1 MTSART
7 GLMNLSQHAPHP
19 MPSLLPRKNV
29 CFKLPPV
36 SADFRHFACLMLIT
50 GASFAMAADLYVSP
64 SGKDGAAGTREQ
76 PWRTIGR
83 AASELKPG
91 DTVHVQPGTYVEKIS
106 LKRSGSEGSPITLQA
121 DGAVIVSGK
130 GVEGEN
136 IFHIKDASHIRIIGF
151 EIRDNLKVRD
161 GSGIRVEGASSQI
174 ELKNCR
180 IHEIR
185 GKDAMGI
192 TIYGNNAEKPISDLL
207 IEGCEIFDC
216 EPARSEAL
224 TLNGNVTGFRL
235 LNNTVRDVNNI
246 GICMIGGE
254 AWLNGDPTKVTRN
267 GVCRGNRVS
276 RIRSNYGDG
285 YAAGIYV
292 DGGSNIVVEDNVV
305 TGCNLGIEVG
315 AENKGTVTR
324 NITVRNNRIWLNQKA
339 GIVFGGYDAK
349 TGRVQD
355 CIFESNICYHNDTHE
370 DRNGE
375 LWIQWASNNTV
386 KRNIFWAG
394 SEGMLMQSVAG
405 AKDNILDE
413 NIWFTEAG
421 PDEANF
427 TWMDHEI
434 TGFDTYR
441 KLSGQDQNSRFEKA
455 AIALPAEKGDA
466 Q

>member
-1 MTSART
+1 MTSAQT
-7 GLMNLSQHAPHP
+7 GPMSPFQHALMP
-19 MPSLLPRKNV
+19 MLSLPSCKHHRFKLALLPAK
-29 CFKLPPV
+29 
-36 SADFRHFACLMLIT
+36 FRHL
-50 GASFAMAADLYVSP
+50 ASFALIAGACFVNAADLFVST
-64 SGKDGAAGTREQ
+64 SGNDGAAGTREQ
-76 PWRTIGR
+76 PWRTVGH
-83 AASELKPG
+83 AASELRPG
-91 DTVHVQPGTYVEKIS
+91 DTLHVQPGTYKEKIS
-106 LKRSGSEGSPITLQA
+106 LTRSGSEGSPITLQA

-161 GSGIRVEGASSQI
+161 GSGIRVEGASSKI

-192 TIYGNNAEKPISDLL
+192 TIYGNNAEKPLSDLL
-207 IEGCEIFDC
+207 IEGCEVYDC
-216 EPARSEAL
+216 DPAQSEAL
-224 TLNGNVTGFRL
+224 TLNGNVTGFRI
-235 LNNTVRDVNNI
+235 LNNIVRDVNNI

-254 AWLNGDPTKVTRN
+254 AWINGDPTKVTRN

-276 RIRSNYGDG
+276 RIRSSYGDG

-292 DGGSNIVVEDNVV
+292 DGGSNILVEDNVV

-355 CIFESNICYHNDTHE
+355 CLFESNICYHNDTHD

-386 KRNIFWAG
+386 KHNIFWAG
-394 SEGMLMQSVAG
+394 RAAMLMQSVAG
-405 AKDNILDE
+405 AKGNILDE
-413 NIWFTEAG
+413 NTWFTESG

-441 KLSGQDQNSRFEKA
+441 KLSGQDVNSRFEKA
-455 AIALPAEKGDA
+455 AIALPAEKAD
-466 Q
+466 